1 MEMKKVLRC
10 RVRKWPRHC
19 FRRRTEAS
27 LASYNAKTALKI
39 AIGSKRTKDNLG
51 PVFGQDVVYDILV
64 LGSKNWSNILFPSEV
79 IWRHGVLNPR
89 PP

>member
-1 MEMKKVLRC
+1 LI
-10 RVRKWPRHC
+10 PQY
-19 FRRRTEAS
+19 S
-27 LASYNAKTALKI
+27 LATFCVGADRQNANTKTALKI

-79 IWRHGVLNPR
+79 IWRHGVLNPC